1 MNETSRPALVQP
13 MAVTNRPN
21 PRDRLLDQV
30 IDSTRQGGFDI
41 DAFHVM
47 DGRDNS
53 LIADEVLNGAGSN
66 KFVYSFDIMGKNVNG
81 VSVIGARHL
90 ASIYGGLKHRIVAST
105 QKVGS
110 LHIFKSYPSEN
121 SRMFVQA
128 ESILSLADEDD
139 FYEVLVEIADIKT
152 GNTIQVEKRELA
164 EEKRRDGS
172 KYTRPHYQI
181 IAQSKAFRNGIL
193 DIIPQDVVMKW
204 KQQQLA
210 LGKNDI
216 ITDGVRDEKLSGLMQ
231 FAASKA
237 LPIDRRAAEGL
248 TMDQIVGLQE
258 AAKAGQGAFVN
269 SAKALGLI
277 SQDSEADATPETK
290 PKAQA
295 KPAQQKASAPKEQ
308 APEDREADDVPAHV
322 ASGPDGDLF

>member
-1 MNETSRPALVQP
+1 MNETSRPVLVQP
-13 MAVTNRPN
+13 MAVTQRAN
-21 PRDRLLDQV
+21 PRDKLLDQV
-30 IDSTRQGGFDI
+30 IDNTRQGFDI

-47 DGRDNS
+47 DRRDNT

-66 KFVYSFDIMGKNVNG
+66 KFVYSFDIQGKNVSG

-139 FYEVLVEIADIKT
+139 FYEVLVEITDIKT

-172 KYTRPHYQI
+172 RYGRPHYQL

-216 ITDGVRDEKLSGLMQ
+216 ITGGVRDEKLSGILQ
-231 FAASKA
+231 FAAAKA
-237 LPIDRRAAEGL
+237 IPIDRRMVEEL
-248 TMDQIVGLQE
+248 TMDQISGLRE
-258 AAKAGQGAFVN
+258 AAQGGQPAFVN
-269 SAKALGLI
+269 AAKALGLI
-277 SQDSEADATPETK
+277 AQDEATEVKSEDK
-290 PKAQA
+290 PKPTSKPTQRAAAQA
-295 KPAQQKASAPKEQ
+295 PAQSNEP
-308 APEDREADDVPAHV
+308 PPADPGDP
-322 ASGPDGDLF
+322 GPGSELS